1 MLLEEGRLPIKTA
14 IFNSPIAEFD
24 RQLLSELKN
33 TILLWKSGS
42 KVAAS
47 ADYDEAIELINKLHI
62 PEHKKGSMAREILDL
77 RNSLLSEAS
86 ARVADVDRL
95 QGEISELKTENAE
108 LRRDNAELKED
119 IVEMKKRQAEFFA
132 REEYSRYLIALQDLN
147 TEYQLEKTISPDFN
161 TNFNTLRSKRNSE
174 SHFILKEDNK
184 NLKVYKAVSI
194 RDRLDTMSPECAVKF
209 TKKFGPSFLNA
220 VKTYISTS
228 IVLTGTVSEKDK
240 KAADEWWDDY

>member
-1 MLLEEGRLPIKTA
+1 MLLEEGRLPVQIKTA

-42 KVAAS
+42 KVATS

-62 PEHKKGSMAREILDL
+62 PEQKKGSMAREILDL
-77 RNSLLSEAS
+77 RNSLSLEAS

-95 QGEISELKTENAE
+95 QGEISEL
-108 LRRDNAELKED
+108 
-119 IVEMKKRQAEFFA
+119 KKRQAEFFA

-147 TEYQLEKTISPDFN
+147 TEYQLEKTDSPDFN

-174 SHFILKEDNK
+174 SHFILNEDNK

-209 TKKFGPSFLNA
+209 TKKFGPSFINA